1 MEKSALIDS
10 DVNYNWNFLNYPIHT
25 VSAKPEQI
33 SKECAILLMVIGTTF
48 LAPVLL
54 RIVLK
59 DKPPN
64 DGNKISDDVAADP
77 VGLL

>member
-1 MEKSALIDS
+1 MEKSDLIEN
-10 DVNYNWNFLNYPIHT
+10 DVNYDWNFLNYPIHT
-25 VSAKPEQI
+25 VSAIPEQT
-33 SKECAILLMVIGTTF
+33 SKEYAILLMVIGTTF

-59 DKPPN
+59 DKPPS